1 MDDATATPQPT
12 KHPQPPP
19 IQQPM
24 GGITPFPSVV
34 PDEAY
39 DDLKAQALRE
49 SGSDEVRTVTVD
61 GIEHEFV
68 LRRPTKAEWDAYF
81 DGAMDPSRAM
91 QANRDLAGR
100 CTLFPSRIAH
110 LGSMQRDES
119 LMPALPMRLC
129 DLLETWVGFA
139 APRETVLTAAVDAT
153 VLASYGLTVTDAAT
167 LLAKYPAKGQVRLLG
182 YRTTPKDWAA
192 DDANEVV
199 VVVKSPDKGVYEGFI
214 ATYGGVKK
222 AAAAYDF
229 AIACVV
235 MPEATLL
242 PALLSAYPGVATK
255 LADTLVVMG
264 GAGARTSAKK
274 R

>member
-1 MDDATATPQPT
+1 MDDAT
-12 KHPQPPP
+12 
-19 IQQPM
+19 
-24 GGITPFPSVV
+24 
-34 PDEAY
+34 
-39 DDLKAQALRE
+39 
-49 SGSDEVRTVTVD
+49 
-61 GIEHEFV
+61 
-68 LRRPTKAEWDAYF
+68 
-81 DGAMDPSRAM
+81 
-91 QANRDLAGR
+91 
-100 CTLFPSRIAH
+100 
-110 LGSMQRDES
+110 
-119 LMPALPMRLC
+119 
-129 DLLETWVGFA
+129 
-139 APRETVLTAAVDAT
+139 
-153 VLASYGLTVTDAAT
+153 AT